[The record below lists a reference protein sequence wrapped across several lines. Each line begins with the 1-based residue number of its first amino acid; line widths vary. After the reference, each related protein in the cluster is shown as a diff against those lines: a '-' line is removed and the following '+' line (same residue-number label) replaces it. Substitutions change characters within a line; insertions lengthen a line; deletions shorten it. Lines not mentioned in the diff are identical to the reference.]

1 MLDLVAQL
9 QEMEER
15 GLRACGPPRARAVQ
29 LSPSSCP
36 IHRVRGIGILRFALQ
51 VFSEAVPR
59 RMHRTTLA
67 GIMIALTQG

>member
-1 MLDLVAQL
+1 MQL
-9 QEMEER
+9 R
-15 GLRACGPPRARAVQ
+15 SFFLPH
-29 LSPSSCP
+29 SPGAWNRYS
-36 IHRVRGIGILRFALQ
+36 RKFALQ